1 MKFIKNFS
9 KIIASFVLI
18 LRIMALSTL
27 TRLNYI
33 KKCES
38 VIDINGDDNESS
50 NRIDKRIAK
59 CVK

>member
-1 MKFIKNFS
+1 MKFIKNFN
-9 KIIASFVLI
+9 KIIALLILI

-27 TRLNYI
+27 ARPDYI

-38 VIDINGDDNESS
+38 VIDINGDDDESS
-50 NRIDKRIAK
+50 NKIDKRIAK

>member
-27 TRLNYI
+27 ARLNYI

-59 CVK
+59 YVK